1 MSEPRIAAAIVTINK
16 REAVLTLLA
25 RLDEE
30 KIPAFVTTNACSDGT
45 ADAVRAAFPAATVLE
60 SAHNLGGT
68 GGFNCAMLAAL
79 DAHPRYLALID
90 DDALPDRGCLAQLAD
105 FLDTHP
111 DHALAVPA
119 IHIAR
124 RPEWLQETG
133 GDVRFDREVAVE
145 SWNRFREN
153 EGLPEHFEIGYG
165 SACTLLVRA
174 DAVQRVGVMDW
185 NYFLFYDDVD
195 WCLRLRDKVGK
206 ASCLPGTRSIHD
218 FPWGKP
224 LSLSRLYYFQRNNLL
239 LLSRWRPAERT
250 LRALRLPIGRLV
262 RDWLLAAAAGDADM
276 RDTFVAA
283 LRDAWRG
290 RFGKWRDERS
300 FPAGRPR
307 VEVAEFRARGAA
319 RVLVNIKNEALV
331 AELVAEL
338 RRLGGDELAID
349 ALCDGHRV
357 GALRA
362 LGIFGDVVGRDPRR
376 RAVPAQL
383 LALRRRRYDIV
394 VADASMEPR
403 FAFDAMGGTAMLY
416 QAGSFFEVAQRPL
429 RLLIASFLAPTF
441 GSIAAWLLA
450 WRFAARPAPG
460 APPTEAQPLLEKLGI
475 DPRVGHPWG
484 RR

>member
-1 MSEPRIAAAIVTINK
+1 MSEQRIAAAIVTMNK
-16 REAVLTLLA
+16 RAAVLGLLA

-30 KIPAFVTTNACSDGT
+30 KISAFVTTNACSDGT

-79 DAHPRYLALID
+79 AAQPRYLALID

-105 FLDTHP
+105 FLDAHP
-111 DHALAVPA
+111 DHAFAVPA
-119 IHIAR
+119 IHIAS

-145 SWNRFREN
+145 SWNRLREN

-206 ASCLPGTRSIHD
+206 ASCLTRTRSLHD
-218 FPWGKP
+218 FPWGKQ

-239 LLSRWRPAERT
+239 LLSRWRPEERT
-250 LRALRLPIGRLV
+250 LRTLRMPLSRLV
-262 RDWLLAAAAGDADM
+262 RDALLAAAAGDADM
-276 RDTFVAA
+276 RDTFAAA
-283 LRDAWRG
+283 LRDAWCG
-290 RFGKWRDERS
+290 RFGKWRSERS

-307 VEVAEFRARGAA
+307 VDVAGFRARGVV
-319 RVLVNIKNEALV
+319 RVLVNIRNEQPP

-338 RRLGGDELAID
+338 RRLGGEGLVID
-349 ALCDGHRV
+349 ALCGGRQV
-357 GALRA
+357 EALRA
-362 LGIFGDVVGRDPRR
+362 LGVFGDVVGRDLRR

-383 LALRRRRYDIV
+383 RALRRRRYDV
-394 VADASMEPR
+394 VVTDASMEPR
-403 FAFDAMGGTAMLY
+403 SAADAVGGAAMFY
-416 QAGSFFEVAQRPL
+416 HAGSLFEAAQRPV
-429 RLLIASFLAPTF
+429 RLLIASFLAPTL

-450 WRFAARPAPG
+450 WRFASRPELG
-460 APPTEAQPLLEKLGI
+460 APPAEARPLLEKLGI